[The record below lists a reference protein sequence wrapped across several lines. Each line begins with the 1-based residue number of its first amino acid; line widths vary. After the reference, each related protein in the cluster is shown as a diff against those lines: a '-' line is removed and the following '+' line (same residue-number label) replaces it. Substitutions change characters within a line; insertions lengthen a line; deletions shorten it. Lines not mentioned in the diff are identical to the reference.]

1 MAGGAA
7 YEQGQGIIFLDEL
20 RCLGN
25 ENSLKDC
32 THNGI
37 GVSNCGHNEDVSLIC
52 STPSMPECQN
62 GSVRLVND
70 HLTNPLAT
78 VYEGRVEVCVNNH
91 WGTVCDDLWDRNEAT
106 VVCRQL
112 GLTNGKLKF

>member
-20 RCLGN
+20 GCLGN

-32 THNGI
+32 THDGI

-78 VYEGRVEVCVNNH
+78 LYEGRVEVCVNNH
-91 WGTVCDDLWDRNEAT
+91 WGTVCDDLWDRN
-106 VVCRQL
+106 VGSLDSPMV
-112 GLTNGKLKF
+112 NFFYF